1 MTPQDDTSTLE
12 AQLDRERASLSST
25 IEALQDR
32 FSPNRLA
39 DEAMG
44 MVGEHATTTLR
55 SIDRAV
61 RDNPLAVAM
70 IAGGVAWFILGG
82 PSTSDRAQRNR
93 SSATVRD
100 QQRAGA
106 DRDQGAGDE
115 ADGGWLGQIDA
126 LQRRA
131 GEQLRALRGGAVS
144 AAGQVRDMAAERA
157 AILAD
162 MAAELKSAF
171 RHGLDDLT
179 EEARARI
186 VAARHKAYAAR
197 LEAGRALQRG
207 AQHPAALIDDH
218 PFVAGC
224 VAMAAGAA
232 LAASLPRTQTETRL
246 FGAESDRLLREAARL
261 LAEERDRAKSV
272 AAGLGADV
280 ADTAKAAMSTLAES
294 ASERMHELADPAG
307 AAGNAPVPAGAKSG
321 KGAASRGRREPP
333 RNG

>member
-1 MTPQDDTSTLE
+1 MTPQDDTKTLE
-12 AQLDRERASLSST
+12 AQIDRDRASLSST
-25 IEALQDR
+25 LDALQDR

-44 MVGEHATTTLR
+44 MLGEHASSTLR

-70 IAGGVAWFILGG
+70 VAGGVAWFILGG
-82 PSTSDRAQRNR
+82 SSGSDRARRNGTTAKVGSR
-93 SSATVRD
+93 GE
-100 QQRAGA
+100 AG
-106 DRDQGAGDE
+106 QGDMQGHE
-115 ADGGWLGQIDA
+115 ADAGWLGQIDA

-131 GEQLRALRGGAVS
+131 GQKLRALRGGAVS

-157 AILAD
+157 AILGD

-171 RHGLDDLT
+171 RHGLDGLT
-179 EEARARI
+179 EEASARI
-186 VAARHKAYAAR
+186 VSARQKAYAAR
-197 LEAGRALQRG
+197 LEAGRALRRG
-207 AQHPAALIDDH
+207 SERPAAMIEDH

-224 VAMAAGAA
+224 IAMAAGAA
-232 LAASLPRTQTETRL
+232 LAGSLPRTQTETRL

-294 ASERMHELADPAG
+294 ASERLHELADPPGVAG
-307 AAGNAPVPAGAKSG
+307 DAPMSVGANPG
-321 KGAASRGRREPP
+321 RGGVSRGRSDPP